1 MEVCNV
7 RKRYLVAAAI
17 VLVVAVL
24 AVGTVVAGAVD
35 ERDKVPPVTSTDVVP
50 QYWNGVTISASA
62 ADAAGVAYVYYEF
75 DGAVMRV
82 AKVDGAPTQAVVP
95 LKVTPADVTVPSPD
109 PTVTPQPHE
118 VNDPSASGSHT
129 LTYWAQDAF
138 GNVGPRQT
146 VTYKA
151 GKDTEAPATAT
162 TGATDGA
169 WFNRRAQV
177 VLESTDVGASGV
189 AALAYSVDGGAP
201 ITVPGAAPQAVVT
214 LKLNAESHVVE
225 YGATDLAGNVEAGKS
240 LTVHFETVAPSVKTW
255 DASVRKGARATLK
268 FRVSDA
274 APNGGTASV
283 VIKVVKYGRG
293 GVLKK
298 FERNVPVNKLQTVKF
313 RCKLAKGQYA
323 FTVAASDAAGNHAVP
338 TSASIGELRV
348 R

>member
-7 RKRYLVAAAI
+7 RKRYLVAAAMMI
-17 VLVVAVL
+17 VAAL
-24 AVGTVVAGAVD
+24 AIGAVVAGAGD
-35 ERDKVPPVTSTDVVP
+35 ERDKVAPTASVDAAP
-50 QYWNGVTISASA
+50 QYWNGVAISASA
-62 ADAAGVAYVYYEF
+62 ADAAGVAYIYYEF

-82 AKVDGAPTQAVVP
+82 AKVDGVPTQAVVP
-95 LKVTPADVTVPSPD
+95 LQVTPADITIPSPD
-109 PTVTPQPHE
+109 PSATPQPHE
-118 VNDPSASGSHT
+118 VNDPSAPGSHT
-129 LTYWAQDAF
+129 LTYWAQDAL

-151 GKDTEAPATAT
+151 GTDTESPVTAT

-169 WFNRRAQV
+169 WFNRRVQV
-177 VLESTDVGASGV
+177 VLESADTGASGV
-189 AALAYSVDGGAP
+189 AALVYSVDGGTP

-225 YGATDLAGNVEAGKS
+225 YGATDLAGNVEARKS
-240 LTVHFETVAPSVKTW
+240 LTVHFENVAPSVKTW
-255 DASVRKGARATLK
+255 NASVRKGANAKLK

-283 VIKVVKYGRG
+283 VIKIVKYGRG
-293 GVLKK
+293 GVVKK
-298 FERNVPVNKLQTVKF
+298 FERNVRVNELQTVKF
-313 RCKLAKGQYA
+313 RCKLARGEYA
-323 FTVAASDAAGNHAVP
+323 FTVVASDAAGNDAVP